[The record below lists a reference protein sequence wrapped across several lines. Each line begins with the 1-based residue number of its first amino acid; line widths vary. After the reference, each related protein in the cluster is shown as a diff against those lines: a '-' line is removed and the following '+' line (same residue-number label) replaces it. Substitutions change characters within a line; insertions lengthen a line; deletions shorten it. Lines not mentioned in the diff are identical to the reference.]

1 MFQFIILHTRSY
13 IYIYIYIGDWLT
25 QLLIYIITFYKW
37 ETNLLHVR
45 NIKE

>member
-1 MFQFIILHTRSY
+1 MFQFILHTRS
-13 IYIYIYIGDWLT
+13 YIYIYIGDWLT

>member
-1 MFQFIILHTRSY
+1 MFQFILHTRSY
-13 IYIYIYIGDWLT
+13 IYIYIDDWLT